1 MHTAAPPAT
10 PDPGRPART
19 LAARLAWLAAPVA
32 AWLAFGPLG
41 FSPTDD
47 GWLQAVARRIADGA
61 VPHRD
66 FIFVRPALSA
76 LFQVPLVWW
85 GGEYTILLSRLWGW
99 MALAAVGWIWVS
111 QVAAAAPPA
120 TRLALAA
127 TALAA
132 GAHTFPVMAWHSLDG
147 LLLCSLAVAGAA
159 RGTPGGRRLAFLLVG
174 AAALCRQNFGL
185 FAPFLLLA
193 VGGPPRTWFA
203 AAGWTLLPPAAYFAV
218 IAALGGGSDFLAQ
231 VSSTGGGHLY
241 VVGVHRFLVE
251 PWFLLA
257 IGGGFLFGRVQH
269 HVLASWSRW
278 LAFLAAAGALALALS
293 WGPGWFG
300 RAAFALHGAVI
311 GLALAWRQSLT
322 REDRLHVIAGTG
334 LAWAAAIS
342 LGYNSPGLA
351 AGALL
356 PVLWRLL
363 QFAPFPLVPP
373 PPPRALALG
382 AAVLTLAGLAAGR
395 WRFPYLDRPAPELT
409 RDAGAVL
416 PGAAGLRTNPV
427 THATLADLQT
437 LIARLAAERRPYVI
451 LTDFS
456 AHWIRSP
463 QRNPL
468 PCEWPQETELGFN
481 RDLFRRVFLALRD
494 LPPDARI
501 VVQRHLLSDG
511 GWRRTPVPDTP
522 YYFVQNWVRQHCAP
536 TGETAYFTIHAP
548 PPRDAI
554 KGP

>member
-1 MHTAAPPAT
+1 MPSVL
-10 PDPGRPART
+10 RFR
-19 LAARLAWLAAPVA
+19 LAGLAWLAAPVA

-47 GWLQAVARRIADGA
+47 GWLPAVARRIAEGE

-85 GGEYTILLSRLWGW
+85 GGEYTILLARLGGW
-99 MALAAVGWIWVS
+99 VALAAVGWLWVT
-111 QVAAAAPPA
+111 QVAAAAPLA

-127 TALAA
+127 AALAV

-147 LLLCSLAVAGAA
+147 LLLCSLAVAAA
-159 RGTPGGRRLAFLLVG
+159 GRGTAGGRRMAFLLVG
-174 AAALCRQNFGL
+174 TAALCRQNFGL

-218 IAALGGGSDFLAQ
+218 IAVLGGGSDLLAQ
-231 VSSTGGGHLY
+231 LTSTGSGHLY
-241 VVGVHRFLVE
+241 VVGVHRFLIE

-269 HVLASWSRW
+269 YILASWSRW
-278 LAFLAAAGALALALS
+278 LAFLAAAGALALAVA

-300 RAAFALHGAVI
+300 RAAFALHGAAI
-311 GLALAWRQSLT
+311 GLAFAWRQSLSPD
-322 REDRLHVIAGTG
+322 DRRLVIAAAG
-334 LAWAAAIS
+334 LAWVAAIS

-351 AGALL
+351 AGVLL

-363 QFAPFPLVPP
+363 QFARFPLVPP
-373 PPPRALALG
+373 PPPRELAF
-382 AAVLTLAGLAAGR
+382 AAAALTLAGLAAGR
-395 WRFPYLDRPAPELT
+395 WQFPYLDRPARELT
-409 RDAGAVL
+409 HAAGAVL

-427 THATLADLQT
+427 THATLADLQALT
-437 LIARLAAERRPYVI
+437 ARLTAERRPYVI

-501 VVQRHLLSDG
+501 VVQKFLCADG
-511 GWRRTPVPDTP
+511 GWQRTPVPDSP
-522 YYFVQNWVRQHCAP
+522 YYFVQTWVRQHCTPA
-536 TGETAYFTIHAP
+536 GESDHFTIYPP